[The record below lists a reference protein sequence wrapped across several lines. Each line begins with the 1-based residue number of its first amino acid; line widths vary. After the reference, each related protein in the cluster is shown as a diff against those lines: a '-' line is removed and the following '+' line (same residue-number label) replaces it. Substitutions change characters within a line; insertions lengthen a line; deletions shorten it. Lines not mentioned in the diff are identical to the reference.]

1 MSKNQLNEYNVR
13 QNILI
18 KRSIGLSK
26 YVKTKPLFNCL
37 RIESIQQLYYKH
49 KVFFVKQIYK
59 NELTFKSFNFLLDY
73 YKNSKTNC
81 KNSFIKQI
89 FDLNTL
95 LDVDSCLS
103 DMNCTIKKIEKLFI
117 IENIGLLNSIQ
128 FVIDCF
134 YFNRNFIEMKVLLNN
149 LLNYKNYNASL
160 NFMTQNN
167 DVNS

>member
-1 MSKNQLNEYNVR
+1 
-13 QNILI
+13 
-18 KRSIGLSK
+18 
-26 YVKTKPLFNCL
+26 
-37 RIESIQQLYYKH
+37 
-49 KVFFVKQIYK
+49 
-59 NELTFKSFNFLLDY
+59 
-73 YKNSKTNC
+73 
-81 KNSFIKQI
+81 
-89 FDLNTL
+89 
-95 LDVDSCLS
+95 
-103 DMNCTIKKIEKLFI
+103 MNCTIKKIEKLFI